1 MRQLLVICFTVIIL
15 VTLHLMICEQLREN
29 FSMCPPDSV
38 QGNAYQSYSNP
49 FKSRCFAGTGETD
62 MEYNV
67 GSDSENSNESDSNV
81 DNDNY
86 CPFSSRANP
95 YDSSKSNVKAWCN
108 IPDF

>member
-1 MRQLLVICFTVIIL
+1 
-15 VTLHLMICEQLREN
+15 
-29 FSMCPPDSV
+29 
-38 QGNAYQSYSNP
+38 
-49 FKSRCFAGTGETD
+49 